1 MMDFAMAINS
11 TALQPRMLD
20 QIQQSLVVR
29 GQIAAQTTRCNNH
42 WDGLQASG
50 KPFEWNRGGT
60 SLFASSPALRGF
72 FMPKKE
78 PAEAPS
84 PLTE

>member
-11 TALQPRMLD
+11 TALQPLMLD

-42 WDGLQASG
+42 WMDFKRQE
-50 KPFEWNRGGT
+50 KPSNGIGVVT
-60 SLFASSPALRGF
+60 SLFALSPALRGF

-78 PAEAPS
+78 SQPKRHR
-84 PLTE
+84 L

>member
-1 MMDFAMAINS
+1 MDFKRQEKPSNGIG
-11 TALQPRMLD
+11 
-20 QIQQSLVVR
+20 VV
-29 GQIAAQTTRCNNH
+29 
-42 WDGLQASG
+42 
-50 KPFEWNRGGT
+50 T
-60 SLFASSPALRGF
+60 SLFASSPALLGF